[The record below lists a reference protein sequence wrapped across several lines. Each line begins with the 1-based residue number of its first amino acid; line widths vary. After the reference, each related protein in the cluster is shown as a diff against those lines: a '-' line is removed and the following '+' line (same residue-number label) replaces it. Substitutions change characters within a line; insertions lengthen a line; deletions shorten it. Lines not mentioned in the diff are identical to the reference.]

1 MTTMIPFIVSISKI
15 SWLILNLYKVR
26 HKMINVVDN
35 GETRNRS
42 LLEQVSRMLSF
53 LHHETSCYYNTRLT
67 ERK

>member
-15 SWLILNLYKVR
+15 NWLILNLYKVR

-53 LHHETSCYYNTRLT
+53 LHHVTSCYYNTRLT